1 MSAHLDSTYGA
12 AFIGMVVAGVL
23 HGVSCVQALYYYTTQ
38 NDSWLT
44 KHSVTAILIF
54 DTVHQALITHT
65 VYTYTVTDWGNPTQL
80 VKIVWSLLI
89 EVIFT
94 AITAFIVQGF
104 LTLRVWR
111 LSNNNK
117 YITGSCVMLAASGF
131 LNTLVYVAKGLR
143 LENLAELD
151 LIKGESLAVNIL
163 GAATDLLIAGTLCTI
178 FSLSRTGFHRTD
190 VLINRLILFSVN
202 TGLLTSLC
210 ALASLISILAAP
222 NTFIY
227 IAFFFCLGRLYT
239 NSLLATLNARKM
251 LRGTESRSV
260 DAMSVSLRD
269 LAIKHLPRSISVKID
284 TTTTTTQEY
293 RNGTQ
298 RLDESCDSE
307 AAQVGVPYDEEDG
320 RKGPLIH

>member
-1 MSAHLDSTYGA
+1 
-12 AFIGMVVAGVL
+12 L

-38 NDSWLT
+38 NDGWLT
-44 KHSVTAILIF
+44 KHSVTAVLIL

-80 VKIVWSLLI
+80 AKIVWSLLI

-111 LSNNNK
+111 LSNKNK

-131 LNTLVYVAKGLR
+131 LTSLVYVAKALR
-143 LENLAELD
+143 FENLAELD

-163 GAATDLLIAGTLCTI
+163 GAATDILIAGTLCTV
-178 FSLSRTGFHRTD
+178 FSLSRTGFQRTD

-222 NTFIY
+222 HTFIY

-239 NSLLATLNARKM
+239 NSLLATLNARKI
-251 LRGTESRSV
+251 LFARGIKPQPV
-260 DAMSVSLRD
+260 DAMSVSLSD
-269 LAIKHLPRSISVKID
+269 LPQKFQPRSVSVKID
-284 TTTTTTQEY
+284 TTKQEY
-293 RNGTQ
+293 HNGGQ
-298 RLDESCDSE
+298 RLDESADSDV
-307 AAQVGVPYDEEDG
+307 AQ
-320 RKGPLIH
+320 K